1 MRRLTIYDLSDMR
14 SAHAASDRG
23 HCKTCRRDEY
33 GEARRVDFPCAV
45 ALLLHHFDPGP
56 APHLA
61 GVMAGLFGPVSVEEL
76 TNAPQP

>member
-33 GEARRVDFPCAV
+33 GEARRVDCPCDA
-45 ALLLHHFDPGP
+45 ALLLAHFAPGP
-56 APHLA
+56 VPHLA
-61 GVMAGLFGPVSVEEL
+61 GIAAGLFGPSDAEEL
-76 TNAPQP
+76 PR